1 MLTTLSILSSLAS
14 AEGLSDAETSYSGA
28 TILVGN
34 EDAWF
39 DSYSPGTMDRGGKWE
54 QTEYAYWS
62 GNTLYAGSEDEHGN
76 QVDAIVEFFWF
87 ESSIDR
93 GSDFYVAVI

>member
-1 MLTTLSILSSLAS
+1 MFAALTLLSTAALAES
-14 AEGLSDAETSYSGA
+14 LSDAETSYSGA

-39 DSYSPGTMDRGGKWE
+39 ETYTPGPMTRDGKYE
-54 QTEYAYWS
+54 QTEYAFWS
-62 GNTLYAGSEDEHGN
+62 GNTLYVGSEDEHGN

-93 GSDFYVAVI
+93 GSDF